1 MRKIVLKKAGLLILF
16 AIIFVSYFNG
26 KIYASVRKPY
36 LIKRGIPTHYEKD
49 YKFLLLKLVHTI
61 PMEFSK
67 KYFFARPM
75 ELVVNEN
82 GNIFVY
88 DDLLNKILKFKSDFK
103 FNSAFGQT
111 GQGPGDFSPSR
122 KPKFLGVFKNKL
134 IVSDFIQKKITIFKE
149 NGTFIKEI
157 RFPTNIT
164 YALPIIT
171 FRTISLKDIV
181 YLNPTKREIK
191 YLDKKKYHVT
201 DQENYIISGVSK
213 KGVNYIG
220 KCNKSFDI
228 VRTFFSENA
237 YYPVIEHLSGNHPKS
252 LTTPDSLNT
261 TVHIIP
267 RDQTVVI
274 YIANSSSVFVFYPD
288 STSDMFRVIPNM
300 QLKFHKKYVQRL
312 KKKLKSDDFFIPF
325 FYGFF
330 LDQDNWKFIYFTG
343 SSKYGNDKK
352 HLLYKFDLEG
362 NLINIFYHYF
372 KNKVDFMAK
381 KNGYFFSIDRV
392 NNNIRIFKEEI

>member
-1 MRKIVLKKAGLLILF
+1 MRKIVFKKISLLILF
-16 AIIFVSYFNG
+16 AIIFVSYSNG

-36 LIKRGIPTHYEKD
+36 LIKRGIPTHYAKD

-75 ELVVNEN
+75 ELVVNDN

-103 FNSAFGQT
+103 FDSAFGQN

-149 NGTFIKEI
+149 NGTFIREI
-157 RFPTNIT
+157 RFPSNIS
-164 YALPIIT
+164 YAIPVIT
-171 FRTISLKDIV
+171 FRTISLKDVI
-181 YLNPTKREIK
+181 YANPAERETKYI
-191 YLDKKKYHVT
+191 YKKKYHIT
-201 DQENYIISGVSK
+201 DQVNYIVSGVSK
-213 KGVNYIG
+213 DGINYIG
-220 KCNKSFDI
+220 KCNKHFNT
-228 VRTFFSENA
+228 VKTFISESA
-237 YYPVIEHLSGNHPKS
+237 YYQFIVHLPGIHPKL
-252 LTTPDSLNT
+252 LTIPDSSNT
-261 TVHIIP
+261 TIRVIP
-267 RDQTVVI
+267 EDQTVII
-274 YIANSSSVFVFYPD
+274 YIANSSTVYVFYPD
-288 STSDMFRVIPNM
+288 ATSDVFRIIPDI
-300 QLKFHKKYVQRL
+300 QLKFYRESVQRL
-312 KKKLKSDDFFIPF
+312 KKKLKSDTFFKPF
-325 FYGFF
+325 FNGFF

-343 SSKYGNDKK
+343 SSKYGNDKEY
-352 HLLYKFDLEG
+352 LLYKFDLEG

-372 KNKVDFMAK
+372 KSKVDFMAK

-392 NNNIRIFKEEI
+392 NNNIRIFKE